1 MKTAATLTLVSLAF
15 IMSGCNATLEKINK
29 DLETL
34 NAALSAGLPTQAG
47 SQSVPPTLARPSQ
60 GEQAI
65 QLVLTNHQATNT
77 AIEAAA
83 PVIKASLSI
92 HQCISHDRG
101 LLFLNKYAMPGV
113 NMVPIWAPS
122 GYPNNS
128 VHLRYHDYNKCV
140 DIRAAD
146 QFSMP
151 ALNALNFR
159 VVYFASDSGE
169 TVNFFFK
176 MRRVDNGSWLFAA
189 PPGLH

>member
-1 MKTAATLTLVSLAF
+1 MKTAAALTLISLTF

-34 NAALSAGLPTQAG
+34 NAALSAGLPGQAEV
-47 SQSVPPTLARPSQ
+47 QNVQPTLARPSP
-60 GEQAI
+60 GEQPI
-65 QLVLTNHQATNT
+65 QLVLTNHQATNI
-77 AIEAAA
+77 AIEAAT
-83 PVIKASLSI
+83 PIIKTVLAI
-92 HQCISHDRG
+92 HRCISNERG

-113 NMVPIWAPS
+113 NMVPTWGQD
-122 GYPNNS
+122 GYPNNPW
-128 VHLRYHDYNKCV
+128 HLRYHDYNKCV
-140 DIRAAD
+140 DIRAVD

-176 MRRVDNGSWLFAA
+176 MRRMDDGSWLFAS
-189 PPGLH
+189 PPSRN